1 MYFDL
6 YFPFA
11 IPEVDESLNN
21 KKSKKGKGKAGAI
34 TPAGTSSTSAPASNA
49 PSASG
54 SKDCWAGLESRE
66 KNGIARRAA
75 LLGHLGYSV
84 VGCTINPG
92 EPSNQVHPSPF
103 QSTLPFPVLD
113 PRKWSTA
120 STSTATSSAS
130 ASASSSASYSK
141 GSSISQQSP
150 SKGGRPPLVQITRY
164 HMRLDDNRVH
174 PLTGANT
181 NALRNYDI
189 LSVSPTSEKAF
200 QLACTDMSNPGPNQI
215 SIITLPLH
223 ERPFTFRFNR
233 KQMKQAQRNGVVFE
247 LLYSAALFPSPALS
261 PVTAKR
267 YRQNFLSNAREVVR
281 ITGGKGVIF
290 SSGPGANANENGF
303 RGPLDLVNLG
313 TMIGM
318 PSNLA
323 KEAVSDAP
331 RAVLLRAQ
339 ARRTFKAVMSTVKII
354 PPPPPSSESSLPAS
368 QMQNSNANPNP
379 NPNTKTKTTTS
390 SVNPSTAA
398 SASLREGAGEG
409 DDEEETISTTD
420 TKMCLEVVSPDRQ
433 EQKKRPSD
441 TANLIGGGEDS
452 TQLSLGLGE
461 KQKKKKLAAKA

>member
-6 YFPFA
+6 YFPFP
-11 IPEVDESLNN
+11 IPEPDETQN
-21 KKSKKGKGKAGAI
+21 KKAKKGKGKAAV
-34 TPAGTSSTSAPASNA
+34 PAAETAFIAA
-49 PSASG
+49 
-54 SKDCWAGLESRE
+54 SKDCWTGLESKER
-66 KNGIARRAA
+66 NGIARRAA

-103 QSTLPFPVLD
+103 QTSLPFPDID
-113 PRKWSTA
+113 PRKWSAASA
-120 STSTATSSAS
+120 STPAAS
-130 ASASSSASYSK
+130 SASSSSSSSSKHVASTSQA
-141 GSSISQQSP
+141 GSN
-150 SKGGRPPLVQITRY
+150 GGKPPLVQVTRY
-164 HMRLDDNRVH
+164 HMRLDDSRVH

-189 LSVSPTSEKAF
+189 LSVSPTSDKAF

-223 ERPFTFRFNR
+223 EKPFTFRFNR

-247 LLYSAALFPSPALS
+247 LLYSAALFPSLNLS
-261 PVTAKR
+261 PETAKR

-290 SSGPGANANENGF
+290 SSGPGVNENGF

-339 ARRTFKAVMSTVKII
+339 SRRTFKAVMSTPKIV
-354 PPPPPSSESSLPAS
+354 PPPSISAAEQPPVEIQAQNDTTPTAANTTEDTHVKIADDTAADVEMAQPNKSPQLQS
-368 QMQNSNANPNP
+368 QSQRQPHSPKKRSAEIEGA
-379 NPNTKTKTTTS
+379 TTS
-390 SVNPSTAA
+390 
-398 SASLREGAGEG
+398 
-409 DDEEETISTTD
+409 I
-420 TKMCLEVVSPDRQ
+420 
-433 EQKKRPSD
+433 
-441 TANLIGGGEDS
+441 
-452 TQLSLGLGE
+452 
-461 KQKKKKLAAKA
+461 KKKNKKNKGSS

>member
-6 YFPFA
+6 YFPFP
-11 IPEVDESLNN
+11 IPEPDETQN
-21 KKSKKGKGKAGAI
+21 KKAKKGKGKAAV
-34 TPAGTSSTSAPASNA
+34 PAAETASIA
-49 PSASG
+49 A
-54 SKDCWAGLESRE
+54 SKDCWTGLESKER
-66 KNGIARRAA
+66 NGIARRAA

-103 QSTLPFPVLD
+103 QTSLPFPDID
-113 PRKWSTA
+113 PRKWSAASA
-120 STSTATSSAS
+120 STPAAS
-130 ASASSSASYSK
+130 SASSSSSSSSKHVASTSQA
-141 GSSISQQSP
+141 GSN
-150 SKGGRPPLVQITRY
+150 GGKPPLVQVTRY
-164 HMRLDDNRVH
+164 HMRLDDSRVH

-189 LSVSPTSEKAF
+189 LSVSPTSDKAF

-223 ERPFTFRFNR
+223 EKPFTFRFNR
-233 KQMKQAQRNGVVFE
+233 KQMKQAQRNGVVCSPPPDLVISLYDICSASADHLLLLNTASPYLANQFE
-247 LLYSAALFPSPALS
+247 LLYSAALFPSPNLS
-261 PVTAKR
+261 PETAKR

-290 SSGPGANANENGF
+290 SSGPGVDENGF

-339 ARRTFKAVMSTVKII
+339 SRRTFKAVMSTPKIV
-354 PPPPPSSESSLPAS
+354 PPPSISAAEQPPVEIQAQNDATPTAANTTEDTHVKIADDTAADVGMIQPNKSPQLQS
-368 QMQNSNANPNP
+368 QSQRQPHSPKKRSAEIEGA
-379 NPNTKTKTTTS
+379 TTS
-390 SVNPSTAA
+390 
-398 SASLREGAGEG
+398 
-409 DDEEETISTTD
+409 I
-420 TKMCLEVVSPDRQ
+420 
-433 EQKKRPSD
+433 
-441 TANLIGGGEDS
+441 
-452 TQLSLGLGE
+452 
-461 KQKKKKLAAKA
+461 KKKNKKNKGSS